1 MHGFPLRTA
10 QCSAKEKSVNH
21 VAAARALIRRRL
33 YGHIAVR
40 RRVGWTMEGKAR
52 FIFPVVATALIVFF
66 VSAVVTFANIGFRAD
81 FVPRWLS
88 AFGIGWPVAAIIGL
102 IAFPLVRRVTNRLVA
117 LIEGK

>member
-21 VAAARALIRRRL
+21 VAAALALI
-33 YGHIAVR
+33 HIAVR
-40 RRVGWTMEGKAR
+40 RGVGWVMEGKAR